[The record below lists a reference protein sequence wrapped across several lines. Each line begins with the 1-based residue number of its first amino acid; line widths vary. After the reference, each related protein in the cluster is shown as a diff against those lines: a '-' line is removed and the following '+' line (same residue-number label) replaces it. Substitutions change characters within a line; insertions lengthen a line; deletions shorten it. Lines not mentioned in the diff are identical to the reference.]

1 MTLAITWKRG
11 DDGRRRLPRSGRR
24 LAYLTVALCLG
35 CGYGF
40 GNREFAEEKSAAIAF
55 AQALEVR
62 DTARMRQLSW
72 GTVRSG
78 IPEILRE
85 MPAAYTQFAR
95 PTPQVVT
102 MHGGGIYGGY
112 NEFLVESRR
121 LQSCRGGIRL
131 MMLTEKDTSR
141 VVSIRLVPALDSVSD
156 DGCRKQIDGTS

>member
-1 MTLAITWKRG
+1 MTRTRCRV
-11 DDGRRRLPRSGRR
+11 DCRRLRRSGRL
-24 LAYLTVALCLG
+24 LAQLTAALCLG

-78 IPEILRE
+78 LPVILRE
-85 MPAAYTQFAR
+85 MPASYTQFAR
-95 PTPQVVT
+95 PTPQIVT
-102 MHGGGIYGGY
+102 IHGGGIYGGY

-121 LQSCRGGIRL
+121 LASCRGGVRL
-131 MMLTEKDTSR
+131 MMLTEKDSSR
-141 VVSIRLVPALDSVSD
+141 VVSIHLVPPADSVSD
-156 DGCRKQIDGTS
+156 DACRKEINGTS